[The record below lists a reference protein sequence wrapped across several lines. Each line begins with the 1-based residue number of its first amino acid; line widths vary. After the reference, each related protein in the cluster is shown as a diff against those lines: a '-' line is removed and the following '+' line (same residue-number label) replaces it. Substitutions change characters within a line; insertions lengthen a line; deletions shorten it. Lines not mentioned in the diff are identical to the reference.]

1 MKSSLAALVLVG
13 GVSLSAS
20 AAEDI
25 ADYAY
30 RTGIAPERAAT
41 WYRVEIP
48 AHVQWRAAHS
58 DLRDVRVFDAKGESM
73 PFALTKSET
82 RRTQDRREAPARLF
96 PLYADESSDG
106 GKASLHLAP
115 SLRIR
120 RDADGAVEIDVRE
133 AEAGTRPTGRG
144 AGASQPGKTLSGWL
158 IDASALDFVPERLMI
173 DWVGKQEGL
182 FRFTIEGSD
191 DIEHW
196 RGLGSGQ
203 IVQLSFNGESITQR
217 EFDLPR
223 RKFRYLRLRWQDA
236 RYAVG
241 VRGARLSGRVV
252 SVETVSAP
260 FAWSGPL
267 VGEALAG
274 REGEYVWNFPLCAPL
289 ARVSIVIDET
299 SALAPVIFS
308 GRCDPPPN
316 ALARPNADPLALE
329 PLYSRPRVR
338 DAFRSRSRT
347 RERARAR
354 AQTRERDA
362 WRTLAS
368 GLVYRLPSLSEGG
381 GEELKNELD
390 LPGVSVKQL
399 RLQVDPRGGLGAKP
413 PVIEVALPARDLV
426 FLARGDAPYRLAVGK
441 PDARAADL
449 PLASLVPV
457 DVEQAAASGRLA
469 RARLTDDSG
478 ARTPSANVPA
488 NAPSEDGELPVRRIV
503 LWALLAAGV
512 ALLGGMIFS
521 LLRPAKDIDKSTIG

>member
-1 MKSSLAALVLVG
+1 MKSTLAALVLVG
-13 GVSLSAS
+13 GVSFSAS

-58 DLRDVRVFDAKGESM
+58 DLRDVRIFDAKGESM

-82 RRTQDRREAPARLF
+82 RRARDRREAPARLF

-144 AGASQPGKTLSGWL
+144 AASQPGKTLSGWL

-173 DWVGKQEGL
+173 DWIGKQEGL

-236 RYAVG
+236 KHAAG
-241 VRGARLSGRVV
+241 VRGARLSGRVD
-252 SVETVSAP
+252 SVGTAPAP

-289 ARVSIVIDET
+289 ARVSVVIDET

-316 ALARPNADPLALE
+316 TAARSNADSSAAEKLHG
-329 PLYSRPRVR
+329 RPRVR
-338 DAFRSRSRT
+338 DAFRSRTRA

-354 AQTRERDA
+354 ARVRELEA

-381 GEELKNELD
+381 DEELKNELE

-399 RLQVDPRGGLGAKP
+399 RMQVDPRGKLGAKP

-426 FLARGDAPYRLAVGK
+426 FLARGEAPYRLAVGK

-457 DVEQAAASGRLA
+457 DAEQAVASGRLA
-469 RARLTDDSG
+469 RAQLTDEVG
-478 ARTPSANVPA
+478 ARAPSPNVPA
-488 NAPSEDGELPVRRIV
+488 ATLSVDGETPVRRIV

-521 LLRPAKDIDKSTIG
+521 LLRPAKDD